1 MIRARQLPLFEG
13 VLHGVPCA
21 GSDHGNGG
29 YESRKIRIRAICF
42 AHAPDDVSDEAL
54 GRGGEVC
61 GSSR

>member
-1 MIRARQLPLFEG
+1 MKGFR
-13 VLHGVPCA
+13 HGVPCA

-29 YESRKIRIRAICF
+29 YELRKIRIRVICF